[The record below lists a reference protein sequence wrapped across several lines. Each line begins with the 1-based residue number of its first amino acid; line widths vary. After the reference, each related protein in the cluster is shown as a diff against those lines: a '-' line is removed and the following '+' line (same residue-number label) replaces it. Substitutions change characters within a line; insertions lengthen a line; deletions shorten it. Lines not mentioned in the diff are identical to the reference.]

1 MIDLFSG
8 GMESMSF
15 CQSRTVTPAFLA
27 AARANAQKSTGPRT
41 EQGKR
46 YIVLN
51 SLKHG
56 RYSKFFREN
65 LIKAHEDV
73 ELYDHILE
81 RIKDH
86 LNSQNSQEN
95 LRAEML
101 AREVWCA
108 YRNARRIKRVTT
120 NRKRESESSARSDNL
135 SFAICITNPLTGH
148 ALTFTLDHPEGKKSR
163 RSKKAE
169 KVKAIS

>member
-1 MIDLFSG
+1 
-8 GMESMSF
+8 MSF

-41 EQGKR
+41 EQGKQ

-56 RYSKFFREN
+56 RYSKSFREN

-73 ELYDHILE
+73 EFYDRILE
-81 RIKDH
+81 RITDH
-86 LNSQNSQEN
+86 LEPQGFKEN
-95 LRAEML
+95 LRVETL
-101 AREVWCA
+101 AREIWCA

-120 NRKRESESSARSDNL
+120 NRKRDSELRARSDNL
-135 SFAICITNPLTGH
+135 SFPICITNPLTGH
-148 ALTFTLDHPEGKKSR
+148 ALTFTLDHPEGKKSG
-163 RSKKAE
+163 RSEKTK
-169 KVKAIS
+169 KVKPSLSRF

>member
-1 MIDLFSG
+1 
-8 GMESMSF
+8 MSF

-65 LIKAHEDV
+65 LVKAHEDV
-73 ELYDHILE
+73 ELYDHILK

-86 LNSQNSQEN
+86 LDSQSSQEN
-95 LRAEML
+95 LRAEIL

-108 YRNARRIKRVTT
+108 YRNVRRIKRAMAT
-120 NRKRESESSARSDNL
+120 RKHGAESRIRSEYP
-135 SFAICITNPLTGH
+135 SFPICITNPLTGRI
-148 ALTFTLDHPEGKKSR
+148 LTFALNHPGGRKSH
-163 RSKKAE
+163 RSKKAA
-169 KVKAIS
+169 KATVVS